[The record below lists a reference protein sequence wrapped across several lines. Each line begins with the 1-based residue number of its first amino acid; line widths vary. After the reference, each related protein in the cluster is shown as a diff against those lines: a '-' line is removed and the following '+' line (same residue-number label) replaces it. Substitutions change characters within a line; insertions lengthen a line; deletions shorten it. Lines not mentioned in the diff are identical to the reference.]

1 MKFSFLVA
9 GLIGVL
15 MGILLLWIP
24 VDFLISLMFIVFG
37 VLTLLS
43 AIPAFFVSLT
53 NRNDRGYLL
62 NIILSALSV
71 AFGIVLIFWH
81 NDVLMILLGAYMLV
95 FPLIRILISGQKK
108 QQLKTEL
115 PRMILGLVMI
125 LVGPGATVSIL
136 LRIAGVV
143 VIVLSILY
151 TLVSLLI
158 TLFGTKKE
166 KAASDGRIYVDVD
179 GDGVVDAVES
189 AESND
194 KN

>member
-151 TLVSLLI
+151 TLVSLLL

-189 AESND
+189 AESHD

>member
-166 KAASDGRIYVDVD
+166 
-179 GDGVVDAVES
+179 S
-189 AESND
+189 AMAMA
-194 KN
+194 